1 MNNWKP
7 LLEKALA
14 NKCPGTTV
22 KWNGNDPTLVIP
34 DDLNDKAP
42 EIGEFTTDLWT
53 SWGGEVVTYPGRS
66 AQGFC
71 IGSSAVEISPHL
83 RR

>member
-7 LLEKALA
+7 LLEESLA
-14 NKCPGTTV
+14 NKYPGTTV

-42 EIGEFTTDLWT
+42 EIVEFATDLWT
-53 SWGGEVVTYPGRS
+53 SWGGEVATYPGRS
-66 AQGFC
+66 AQK
-71 IGSSAVEISPHL
+71 ENKP
-83 RR
+83 